1 MMEQRGKRHIL
12 YSWLALG
19 VFLLLPPI
27 SFGNLP
33 WYTAPLG
40 ALVLFFTLLPLS
52 RLVPGLK
59 KLIPLTLLL
68 ALAYG
73 LALYGFLTEGKGA
86 LFTKWSQWAGGVLAL
101 CFLFVLWRESSR
113 AMKQAAPGWQD
124 KARGP
129 ILRYVAVGGA
139 GILLSIILLLA
150 SGKNQLTYAFHFPVA
165 SSWIVILLLIAVM
178 LFLNLHMLWG
188 VWYLGCPAPE
198 QSGGAASP
206 DQGIQGE

>member
-1 MMEQRGKRHIL
+1 MMEQSGKRRTL

-68 ALAYG
+68 ALAHA
-73 LALYGFLTEGKGA
+73 LALYGFLTEGKEA

-101 CFLFVLWRESSR
+101 CFLFVLWRESSQ
-113 AMKQAAPGWQD
+113 AMKQTAPEWQD
-124 KARGP
+124 KAQGP
-129 ILRYVAVGGA
+129 ILRYVAVSGIFMLLGGA
-139 GILLSIILLLA
+139 AALFSPDQQLSFVLEGA
-150 SGKNQLTYAFHFPVA
+150 SVA
-165 SSWIVILLLIAVM
+165 VFSALLICVL

-188 VWYLGCPAPE
+188 VWYLGYPAPAG
-198 QSGGAASP
+198 QDA
-206 DQGIQGE
+206 QGE

>member
-1 MMEQRGKRHIL
+1 MMEQRGKRRTL
-12 YSWLALG
+12 YSWLVLG

-27 SFGNLP
+27 SFGDFP
-33 WYTAPLG
+33 RYAAPLG
-40 ALVLFFTLLPLS
+40 ALVLFFTLPPLS

-68 ALAYG
+68 ALADA
-73 LALYGFLTEGKGA
+73 LALYGFLTEGKEA

-101 CFLFVLWRESSR
+101 CFLFMLWRESSR
-113 AMKQAAPGWQD
+113 AMKQAAPEWRD

-129 ILRYVAVGGA
+129 ILRYVAVSGIFLLLGGA
-139 GILLSIILLLA
+139 AALFSPDQQLSFVLEGA
-150 SGKNQLTYAFHFPVA
+150 SVA
-165 SSWIVILLLIAVM
+165 VFSALLICVL

-198 QSGGAASP
+198 QSGGAVPP

>member
-1 MMEQRGKRHIL
+1 MMEQSGKRRTL

-40 ALVLFFTLLPLS
+40 ALVLFFTLPPLS
-52 RLVPGLK
+52 SLAPGLK

-68 ALAYG
+68 ALADA
-73 LALYGFLTEGKGA
+73 LALYGFLTEGKEA

-101 CFLFVLWRESSR
+101 CFLFMLWRESSR
-113 AMKQAAPGWQD
+113 AMKQAAPEWRD

-129 ILRYVAVGGA
+129 ILRYVAVSGIFLLLGGA
-139 GILLSIILLLA
+139 AALFSPDQQLSFVLEGA
-150 SGKNQLTYAFHFPVA
+150 SVA
-165 SSWIVILLLIAVM
+165 VFSALLICVL

-198 QSGGAASP
+198 QSGGAVPA

>member
-1 MMEQRGKRHIL
+1 MMEQRGKRRTL

-52 RLVPGLK
+52 SLAPGLK

-68 ALAYG
+68 ALADA
-73 LALYGFLTEGKGA
+73 LALYGFLTEGKEA

-101 CFLFVLWRESSR
+101 CFLFMLWRESSR
-113 AMKQAAPGWQD
+113 AMKQAAPEWRD

-129 ILRYVAVGGA
+129 ILRYVAVSGIFLLLGGA
-139 GILLSIILLLA
+139 AALFSPDQQLSFVLEGA
-150 SGKNQLTYAFHFPVA
+150 SVA
-165 SSWIVILLLIAVM
+165 VFSALLICVL

-198 QSGGAASP
+198 QSGGAVPP

>member
-1 MMEQRGKRHIL
+1 MMEQRGKRRTL

-68 ALAYG
+68 ALADA
-73 LALYGFLTEGKGA
+73 LALYGFLTEGKEA

-101 CFLFVLWRESSR
+101 CFLFMLWRESSR
-113 AMKQAAPGWQD
+113 AMKQAAPEWQD

-129 ILRYVAVGGA
+129 ILRYVAVSGIFLLLGGA
-139 GILLSIILLLA
+139 AALFSPDQQLSFVLEGA
-150 SGKNQLTYAFHFPVA
+150 SVA
-165 SSWIVILLLIAVM
+165 VFSALLICVL

-188 VWYLGCPAPE
+188 VWYLGYPAP
-198 QSGGAASP
+198 A
-206 DQGIQGE
+206 DQDAQTE

>member
-1 MMEQRGKRHIL
+1 MMEQSEKRRTL

-27 SFGNLP
+27 SFGDFP
-33 WYTAPLG
+33 RYAAPLG

-52 RLVPGLK
+52 RLAPGLK

-68 ALAYG
+68 ALADA
-73 LALYGFLTEGKGA
+73 LALYGFLTEGKEA

-101 CFLFVLWRESSR
+101 CFLFMLWRESSR
-113 AMKQAAPGWQD
+113 AMKQAAPEWRD

-129 ILRYVAVGGA
+129 ILRYVAVSGIFLLLGGA
-139 GILLSIILLLA
+139 AALFSPDQQLSFVLEGA
-150 SGKNQLTYAFHFPVA
+150 SVA
-165 SSWIVILLLIAVM
+165 VFSALLICVL

-198 QSGGAASP
+198 QSGGAVPP

>member
-1 MMEQRGKRHIL
+1 MMEQRGKRRTL

-27 SFGNLP
+27 SFGDFP
-33 WYTAPLG
+33 RYATPLG

-68 ALAYG
+68 ALADA
-73 LALYGFLTEGKGA
+73 LALYGFLTEGKEA

-101 CFLFVLWRESSR
+101 CFLFMLWRESSR
-113 AMKQAAPGWQD
+113 AMKQAAPEWRD

-129 ILRYVAVGGA
+129 ILRYVAVSGIFLLLGGA
-139 GILLSIILLLA
+139 AALFSPDQQLSFVLEGA
-150 SGKNQLTYAFHFPVA
+150 SVA
-165 SSWIVILLLIAVM
+165 VFSALLICVL

-188 VWYLGCPAPE
+188 VWYLGYPAPE
-198 QSGGAASP
+198 QSGGAAP
-206 DQGIQGE
+206 ADQGIQAE

>member
-1 MMEQRGKRHIL
+1 MMEQGGKRRTL

-40 ALVLFFTLLPLS
+40 ALVLFFTLPPLS

-73 LALYGFLTEGKGA
+73 LALYGFLTEGKEA

-101 CFLFVLWRESSR
+101 CFLFMLWRESSR
-113 AMKQAAPGWQD
+113 AMKQAAPEWRD

-129 ILRYVAVGGA
+129 ILRYVAVSGIFLLLGGA
-139 GILLSIILLLA
+139 AALFSPDQQLSFVLEGA
-150 SGKNQLTYAFHFPVA
+150 SVA
-165 SSWIVILLLIAVM
+165 VFSALLICVL

-188 VWYLGCPAPE
+188 VWYLGYPAPE

>member
-1 MMEQRGKRHIL
+1 MMEQSGKRRTL

-27 SFGNLP
+27 SFGDFP

-40 ALVLFFTLLPLS
+40 ALVLFFTLPPLS

-68 ALAYG
+68 ALADT
-73 LALYGFLTEGKGA
+73 LALYGFLTEGKEA

-113 AMKQAAPGWQD
+113 AMKQAAPEWRD

-129 ILRYVAVGGA
+129 ILRYVAVSGIFLLLGGA
-139 GILLSIILLLA
+139 AALFSPDQQLSFVLEGA
-150 SGKNQLTYAFHFPVA
+150 SVA
-165 SSWIVILLLIAVM
+165 VFSALLICVL

-188 VWYLGCPAPE
+188 VWYLGYPAPE
-198 QSGGAASP
+198 QSGGAVPA
-206 DQGIQGE
+206 DQDAQAE

>member
-1 MMEQRGKRHIL
+1 MMEQSGKRRTL

-40 ALVLFFTLLPLS
+40 ALVLFFTLPPLS

-68 ALAYG
+68 ALADA
-73 LALYGFLTEGKGA
+73 LALYGFLTEGKEA

-101 CFLFVLWRESSR
+101 CFLFMLWRESSR
-113 AMKQAAPGWQD
+113 AMKQAAPEWRD

-129 ILRYVAVGGA
+129 ILRYVAVSGIFLLLGGA
-139 GILLSIILLLA
+139 AALFSPDQQLSFVLEGA
-150 SGKNQLTYAFHFPVA
+150 SVA
-165 SSWIVILLLIAVM
+165 VFSALLICVL

-188 VWYLGCPAPE
+188 VWYLGYPAPE
-198 QSGGAASP
+198 RPDGAASP
-206 DQGIQGE
+206 DQGIQAE

>member
-1 MMEQRGKRHIL
+1 MMEQRGKRRTL

-27 SFGNLP
+27 SFGDFP

-40 ALVLFFTLLPLS
+40 ALVLFFTLPPLS

-68 ALAYG
+68 ALADA
-73 LALYGFLTEGKGA
+73 LALYGFLTEGKEA

-101 CFLFVLWRESSR
+101 CFLFMLWRESSR
-113 AMKQAAPGWQD
+113 AMKQAAPEWRD
-124 KARGP
+124 RARGP
-129 ILRYVAVGGA
+129 ILRYVAVSGIFLLLGGA
-139 GILLSIILLLA
+139 AALFSPDQQLSFVLEGA
-150 SGKNQLTYAFHFPVA
+150 SVA
-165 SSWIVILLLIAVM
+165 VFSALLICVL

-198 QSGGAASP
+198 QSGGAVPP

>member
-1 MMEQRGKRHIL
+1 MMEQSGKRRTL

-52 RLVPGLK
+52 RLAPRLK

-68 ALAYG
+68 ALAHA
-73 LALYGFLTEGKGA
+73 LALYGFLTDGKEA
-86 LFTKWSQWAGGVLAL
+86 LFTKWSQWAGSVLAL
-101 CFLFVLWRESSR
+101 CFLFVLWRESSQ
-113 AMKQAAPGWQD
+113 AMKQAAPGWRD

-129 ILRYVAVGGA
+129 ILRYVAVSGIFLLLGGA
-139 GILLSIILLLA
+139 AAQLSFVLEGA
-150 SGKNQLTYAFHFPVA
+150 SVA
-165 SSWIVILLLIAVM
+165 VFSALLICVL

-188 VWYLGCPAPE
+188 VWYLGYPAPE
-198 QSGGAASP
+198 QSGGAVPP
-206 DQGIQGE
+206 DQGIQAE

>member
-1 MMEQRGKRHIL
+1 MMEQSGKRRTL

-27 SFGNLP
+27 SFGDFP
-33 WYTAPLG
+33 WYAAPLG
-40 ALVLFFTLLPLS
+40 ALVLFFTLPPLS

-68 ALAYG
+68 ALADA
-73 LALYGFLTEGKGA
+73 LALYGFLTEGKEA

-101 CFLFVLWRESSR
+101 CFLFMLWRESSR
-113 AMKQAAPGWQD
+113 AMRQAAPGWQD
-124 KARGP
+124 KARRP
-129 ILRYVAVGGA
+129 ILRYVAVSGIFLLLGGA
-139 GILLSIILLLA
+139 AALFSPDQQLSFVLEGA
-150 SGKNQLTYAFHFPVA
+150 SVA
-165 SSWIVILLLIAVM
+165 VFSALLICVL

-198 QSGGAASP
+198 QSGGAVPP

>member
-1 MMEQRGKRHIL
+1 MMEQSGKRRTL

-40 ALVLFFTLLPLS
+40 ALVLFFTVLPLS
-52 RLVPGLK
+52 RLAPRLK

-68 ALAYG
+68 ALAHA
-73 LALYGFLTEGKGA
+73 LALYGFLTDGKEA
-86 LFTKWSQWAGGVLAL
+86 LFTKWSQWAGSVLAL
-101 CFLFVLWRESSR
+101 CFLFVLWRESSQ
-113 AMKQAAPGWQD
+113 AMKQAAPGWRD

-129 ILRYVAVGGA
+129 ILRYVAVSGIFLLLGGA
-139 GILLSIILLLA
+139 AALFSPDQQLSFVLEGA
-150 SGKNQLTYAFHFPVA
+150 SVA
-165 SSWIVILLLIAVM
+165 VFSALLICVL

-188 VWYLGCPAPE
+188 VWYLGYPAP
-198 QSGGAASP
+198 A
-206 DQGIQGE
+206 DQDAQTE

>member
-1 MMEQRGKRHIL
+1 MMEQGGKRRTL

-68 ALAYG
+68 ALADA
-73 LALYGFLTEGKGA
+73 LALYGFLTEGKEA

-113 AMKQAAPGWQD
+113 AMKQATPGWRD

-129 ILRYVAVGGA
+129 ILRYVAVSGIFLLLGGA
-139 GILLSIILLLA
+139 AALFTPDQQLSFVLEGA
-150 SGKNQLTYAFHFPVA
+150 SVA
-165 SSWIVILLLIAVM
+165 VFSALLICVL

-198 QSGGAASP
+198 EPKGAVPA
-206 DQGIQGE
+206 DQDAQAE

>member
-1 MMEQRGKRHIL
+1 MMEQGGKRRTL

-40 ALVLFFTLLPLS
+40 ALVLFFTVLPLS

-59 KLIPLTLLL
+59 KRIPLTLLL
-68 ALAYG
+68 ALADA
-73 LALYGFLTEGKGA
+73 LALYGFLTEGKEA

-113 AMKQAAPGWQD
+113 ATKQAAPEWQD
-124 KARGP
+124 KAQGP
-129 ILRYVAVGGA
+129 ILRYVAVSGIFLLLGGA
-139 GILLSIILLLA
+139 AALFTPDQQLSFVLEGA
-150 SGKNQLTYAFHFPVA
+150 SVA
-165 SSWIVILLLIAVM
+165 VFSALLICVL

-188 VWYLGCPAPE
+188 VWYLGSPAPE
-198 QSGGAASP
+198 EPKGAVPP

>member
-1 MMEQRGKRHIL
+1 MMEQSGKRRTL

-52 RLVPGLK
+52 SLAPGLK

-68 ALAYG
+68 ALADA
-73 LALYGFLTEGKGA
+73 LALYGFLTEGKEA

-101 CFLFVLWRESSR
+101 CFLFMLWRESSR
-113 AMKQAAPGWQD
+113 AMKHTASEWRD

-129 ILRYVAVGGA
+129 ILRYVAVSGAFLLLGGA
-139 GILLSIILLLA
+139 AALFSPDQQLSFVLEGA
-150 SGKNQLTYAFHFPVA
+150 SVA
-165 SSWIVILLLIAVM
+165 VFSALLICVL

-188 VWYLGCPAPE
+188 VWYLGYPAPE
-198 QSGGAASP
+198 QSGGAVPP

>member
-1 MMEQRGKRHIL
+1 MMEQSGKRRTL

-40 ALVLFFTLLPLS
+40 ALVLFFTLPPLS
-52 RLVPGLK
+52 SLAPGLK

-68 ALAYG
+68 ALADA
-73 LALYGFLTEGKGA
+73 LALYGFLTEGKEA

-113 AMKQAAPGWQD
+113 AMKQAAPEWRD

-129 ILRYVAVGGA
+129 ILRYVAVSGIFLLLGGA
-139 GILLSIILLLA
+139 AALFSPDQQLSFVLEGA
-150 SGKNQLTYAFHFPVA
+150 SVA
-165 SSWIVILLLIAVM
+165 VFSALLICVL

-188 VWYLGCPAPE
+188 VWYLGYPAPE
-198 QSGGAASP
+198 RPDGAASP

>member
-1 MMEQRGKRHIL
+1 MMEQSGKRRTL

-27 SFGNLP
+27 SFGDFP

-40 ALVLFFTLLPLS
+40 ALVLFFTLPPLS
-52 RLVPGLK
+52 RLVPRLK

-68 ALAYG
+68 ALADA
-73 LALYGFLTEGKGA
+73 LALYGFLTEGKEA

-101 CFLFVLWRESSR
+101 CFLFMLWRESSR
-113 AMKQAAPGWQD
+113 AMRQAAPGWQD

-129 ILRYVAVGGA
+129 ILRYVAVSGIFLLLGGA
-139 GILLSIILLLA
+139 AALFSPDQQLSFVLEGA
-150 SGKNQLTYAFHFPVA
+150 SVA
-165 SSWIVILLLIAVM
+165 VFSALLICVL

-198 QSGGAASP
+198 QSGGAVPP

>member
-1 MMEQRGKRHIL
+1 MMEQRGKRRTL

-68 ALAYG
+68 ALAYA
-73 LALYGFLTEGKGA
+73 LALYGFLTEGKEA

-113 AMKQAAPGWQD
+113 AMRQAAPGWQD

-150 SGKNQLTYAFHFPVA
+150 SGKNQLT
-165 SSWIVILLLIAVM
+165 
-178 LFLNLHMLWG
+178 
-188 VWYLGCPAPE
+188 
-198 QSGGAASP
+198 
-206 DQGIQGE
+206 

>member
-1 MMEQRGKRHIL
+1 MMEQSGKRRTL

-40 ALVLFFTLLPLS
+40 ALVLFFTVLPLS

-68 ALAYG
+68 ALAYA
-73 LALYGFLTEGKGA
+73 LALYGFLTEGKEA

-113 AMKQAAPGWQD
+113 AMKQAAPEWRD

-129 ILRYVAVGGA
+129 ILRYVAVSGIFLLLGGA
-139 GILLSIILLLA
+139 AALFSPDQQLSFVLEGA
-150 SGKNQLTYAFHFPVA
+150 SVA
-165 SSWIVILLLIAVM
+165 VFSALLICVL

-188 VWYLGCPAPE
+188 VWYLGYPALAG
-198 QSGGAASP
+198 QDA
-206 DQGIQGE
+206 QGE

>member
-1 MMEQRGKRHIL
+1 MMEQKGKRRTL

-27 SFGNLP
+27 SFGDFSR
-33 WYTAPLG
+33 YAAPLG
-40 ALVLFFTLLPLS
+40 ALVLFFTLPPLS

-68 ALAYG
+68 ALADA
-73 LALYGFLTEGKGA
+73 LALYGFLTEGKEA

-101 CFLFVLWRESSR
+101 CFLFMLWRESSR
-113 AMKQAAPGWQD
+113 AMKQAAPEWRD

-129 ILRYVAVGGA
+129 ILRYVAVSGIFLLLGGA
-139 GILLSIILLLA
+139 AALFSPDRQLSFVLEGA
-150 SGKNQLTYAFHFPVA
+150 SVA
-165 SSWIVILLLIAVM
+165 VFSALLICVL

-188 VWYLGCPAPE
+188 VWYLGYPAPE
-198 QSGGAASP
+198 RPDGAVPP

>member
-1 MMEQRGKRHIL
+1 MMEQRGKRRTL

-27 SFGNLP
+27 SFGDFP

-40 ALVLFFTLLPLS
+40 ALVLFFTLPPLS
-52 RLVPGLK
+52 RLAPGLK

-68 ALAYG
+68 ALADA
-73 LALYGFLTEGKGA
+73 LALYGFLTEGKEA

-101 CFLFVLWRESSR
+101 CFLFMLWRESSR
-113 AMKQAAPGWQD
+113 AMKQAAPEWRD

-129 ILRYVAVGGA
+129 ILRYVAVSGAFLLLGGA
-139 GILLSIILLLA
+139 AALFSPDQQLSFVLEGA
-150 SGKNQLTYAFHFPVA
+150 SVA
-165 SSWIVILLLIAVM
+165 VFSALLICVL

-188 VWYLGCPAPE
+188 VWYLGYPAPE
-198 QSGGAASP
+198 RPGGAVPP
-206 DQGIQGE
+206 DQGIQAE

>member
-1 MMEQRGKRHIL
+1 MMEQSGKRRTL

-52 RLVPGLK
+52 RLAPRLK

-68 ALAYG
+68 ALAHA
-73 LALYGFLTEGKGA
+73 LALYGFLTDGKEA
-86 LFTKWSQWAGGVLAL
+86 LFTKWSQWAGSVLAL

-129 ILRYVAVGGA
+129 ILRYVAVSGIFLLLGGA
-139 GILLSIILLLA
+139 AALFSPDQQLSFVLEGA
-150 SGKNQLTYAFHFPVA
+150 SVA
-165 SSWIVILLLIAVM
+165 VFSALLICVL

-198 QSGGAASP
+198 RPDGAVPP
-206 DQGIQGE
+206 DQGIQAE

>member
-1 MMEQRGKRHIL
+1 MMEQRGKRRTL

-27 SFGNLP
+27 SFGDFP
-33 WYTAPLG
+33 RYAAPLG
-40 ALVLFFTLLPLS
+40 ALVLFFTLPPLS

-68 ALAYG
+68 ALADA
-73 LALYGFLTEGKGA
+73 LALYGFLTEGKEA

-101 CFLFVLWRESSR
+101 CFLFMLWRESSR
-113 AMKQAAPGWQD
+113 AMKQAAPEWQD

-129 ILRYVAVGGA
+129 ILRYVAVSGIFLLLGGA
-139 GILLSIILLLA
+139 AALFSPDQQLSFVLEGA
-150 SGKNQLTYAFHFPVA
+150 SVA
-165 SSWIVILLLIAVM
+165 VFSALLICVL

-198 QSGGAASP
+198 QSGGAVPP

>member
-1 MMEQRGKRHIL
+1 MMEQSGKRRTL

-27 SFGNLP
+27 SFGDFP
-33 WYTAPLG
+33 WYAAPLG
-40 ALVLFFTLLPLS
+40 ALVLFFTLPPLS

-68 ALAYG
+68 ALADA
-73 LALYGFLTEGKGA
+73 LALYGFLTEGKEA

-113 AMKQAAPGWQD
+113 AMKQAAPEWRD

-129 ILRYVAVGGA
+129 ILRYVAVSGIFLLLGGA
-139 GILLSIILLLA
+139 AALFSPDQQLSFVLEGA
-150 SGKNQLTYAFHFPVA
+150 SVA
-165 SSWIVILLLIAVM
+165 VFSALLICVL

-188 VWYLGCPAPE
+188 VWYLGYPAP
-198 QSGGAASP
+198 A
-206 DQGIQGE
+206 DQDAQTE

>member
-1 MMEQRGKRHIL
+1 MEQRGKRRTL

-27 SFGNLP
+27 SFGDFP

-40 ALVLFFTLLPLS
+40 ALVLFFTLPPLS
-52 RLVPGLK
+52 RLAPGLK

-68 ALAYG
+68 ALTDA
-73 LALYGFLTEGKGA
+73 LALYGFLTEGKEA

-101 CFLFVLWRESSR
+101 CFLFMLWRESSR
-113 AMKQAAPGWQD
+113 AMKQAAPEWRD

-129 ILRYVAVGGA
+129 ILRYVAVSGIFLLLGGA
-139 GILLSIILLLA
+139 AALFSPDQQLSFVLEGA
-150 SGKNQLTYAFHFPVA
+150 SVA
-165 SSWIVILLLIAVM
+165 VFSALLICAL

-198 QSGGAASP
+198 QSGGAVPP

>member
-1 MMEQRGKRHIL
+1 MMEQSGKRRTL

-27 SFGNLP
+27 SFGDFP
-33 WYTAPLG
+33 RYAAPLG

-68 ALAYG
+68 ALADA
-73 LALYGFLTEGKGA
+73 LALYGFLTEGKEA

-101 CFLFVLWRESSR
+101 CFLFMLWRESSR
-113 AMKQAAPGWQD
+113 AMKQAAPEWRD

-129 ILRYVAVGGA
+129 ILRYVAVSGIFLLLGGA
-139 GILLSIILLLA
+139 AALFSPDRQLSFVLEGA
-150 SGKNQLTYAFHFPVA
+150 SVA
-165 SSWIVILLLIAVM
+165 VFSALLICVL

-188 VWYLGCPAPE
+188 VWYLGYPAPE
-198 QSGGAASP
+198 QSGDAVPP

>member
-1 MMEQRGKRHIL
+1 MMEQSGKRRTL

-27 SFGNLP
+27 SFGDFP
-33 WYTAPLG
+33 WYAAPLG
-40 ALVLFFTLLPLS
+40 ALVLFFTLPPLS

-68 ALAYG
+68 ALADA
-73 LALYGFLTEGKGA
+73 LALYGFLTEGKEA

-101 CFLFVLWRESSR
+101 CFLFMLWRESSR
-113 AMKQAAPGWQD
+113 AMKQAAPEWRD

-129 ILRYVAVGGA
+129 ILRYVAVSGIFLLLGGA
-139 GILLSIILLLA
+139 AALFSPDQQLSFVLEGA
-150 SGKNQLTYAFHFPVA
+150 SVA
-165 SSWIVILLLIAVM
+165 VFSALLICVL

-198 QSGGAASP
+198 QSGGAVPP

>member
-1 MMEQRGKRHIL
+1 MMEQSGKRRTL

-27 SFGNLP
+27 SFGDFP

-40 ALVLFFTLLPLS
+40 ALVLFFTLPPLS

-68 ALAYG
+68 ALADA
-73 LALYGFLTEGKGA
+73 LALYGFLTEGKEA

-101 CFLFVLWRESSR
+101 CFLFMLWRESSR
-113 AMKQAAPGWQD
+113 AMKQAAPEWRD

-129 ILRYVAVGGA
+129 ILRYVAVSGIFLLLGGA
-139 GILLSIILLLA
+139 AALFSPDQQLSFVLEGA
-150 SGKNQLTYAFHFPVA
+150 SVA
-165 SSWIVILLLIAVM
+165 VFSALLICVL

-188 VWYLGCPAPE
+188 VWYLGYPAPE
-198 QSGGAASP
+198 RPDGAASP
-206 DQGIQGE
+206 DQGIQAE